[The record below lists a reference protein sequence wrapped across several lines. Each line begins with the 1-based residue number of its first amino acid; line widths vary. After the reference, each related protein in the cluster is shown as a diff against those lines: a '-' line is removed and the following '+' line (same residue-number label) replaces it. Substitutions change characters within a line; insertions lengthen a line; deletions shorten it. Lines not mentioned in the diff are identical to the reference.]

1 MWHEGCHVLAMHEK
15 AGEGPSLFLD
25 RRHFVVPVATAI
37 RLGITAK
44 HNLVSVG
51 FTAAGA
57 WGIIYRVRAPP
68 ARHGPEARRVRGG
81 WIGQAPGSHRGASK
95 QTLQPL
101 TRTRRGGQA
110 DRCSHVLHN
119 IQCPVASQPAGHAY
133 LPSKTKRGKPT
144 GMAIC
149 FFWG

>member
-1 MWHEGCHVLAMHEK
+1 
-15 AGEGPSLFLD
+15 
-25 RRHFVVPVATAI
+25 VPVATAI

-149 FFWG
+149 FFLGVGENSGSCTSLPQQIVRGYFFSKKK